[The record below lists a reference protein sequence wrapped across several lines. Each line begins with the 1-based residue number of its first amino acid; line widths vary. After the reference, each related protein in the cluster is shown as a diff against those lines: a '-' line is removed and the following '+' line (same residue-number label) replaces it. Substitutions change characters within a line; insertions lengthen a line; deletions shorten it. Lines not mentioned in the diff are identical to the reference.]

1 MITFHQIICRQYQG
15 TEIVWYSTKVLPAD
29 DLAEYGNNGFTKKV
43 SRIKKIIHSEEN
55 HQHTSSLQINIQK
68 LFFSLQQIMH
78 LNWSRLQKH
87 VCRMFL
93 FLCIVYLISETNYK
107 NVIRIQCL
115 NLLRLR
121 ESILL
126 KLLKEEKKSCMKAVC
141 LKSRKECDF
150 FSFFTLNLSK
160 FIWKQVN
167 KYLQLDFGCKKNF
180 NYKF

>member
-1 MITFHQIICRQYQG
+1 MHRCDCMVSSGSNFEFRNAIHTYDYIPPNHLQVVQRHRNSLVVPRYCLQMIWQNMAIM
-15 TEIVWYSTKVLPAD
+15 
-29 DLAEYGNNGFTKKV
+29 DLKKI
-43 SRIKKIIHSEEN
+43 SRIKKTIHSEEN

-93 FLCIVYLISETNYK
+93 LFLCIVYLISETNSK

-126 KLLKEEKKSCMKAVC
+126 KLLKEK
-141 LKSRKECDF
+141 
-150 FSFFTLNLSK
+150 
-160 FIWKQVN
+160 
-167 KYLQLDFGCKKNF
+167 
-180 NYKF
+180 